1 MTEATLGVAAM
12 WGLFALGLVLGLAV
26 GVAAA
31 LGVAWAFGRAA
42 DAIAS
47 REPPLRG

>member
-12 WGLFALGLVLGLAV
+12 WGLFALGLVLGLA
-26 GVAAA
+26 

-47 REPPLRG
+47 REPPPRG